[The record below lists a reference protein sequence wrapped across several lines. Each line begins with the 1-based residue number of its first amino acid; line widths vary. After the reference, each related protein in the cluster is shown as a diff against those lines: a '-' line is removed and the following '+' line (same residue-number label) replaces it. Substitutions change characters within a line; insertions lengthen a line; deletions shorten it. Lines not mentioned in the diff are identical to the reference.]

1 MKLRW
6 VGLLVFGLMPVAAS
20 AYQFRV
26 GETTNALA
34 LPAGERIAE
43 EALWAA
49 NSLDVHGRADRDL
62 WLLATAAVRCDGEVG
77 GDLRV
82 FSSSAVIGG
91 AAQGNLFAYAN
102 ALQLTTTSVV
112 RGEAALFGATLI
124 CEGAVDGNAWL
135 MARSVTLGGRWG
147 GDVRVRADEIRIVPG
162 TRIAGDLIYSSAKP
176 LVHDAS
182 VEIGGATTLAPALA
196 AQAGPQSP
204 LALHGYLFLAALL
217 VGMPFVGL
225 FPLLA
230 GGAVRRLRATPWRAL
245 GAGLVA
251 LLAGPVLA
259 MFAFATIVGIPLAL
273 MLGALYLALIY
284 LAHVVVALWIGHALL
299 RAQGPQT
306 FARVLSALAV
316 GLFALYAGAAIP
328 GFVGFVAFPVVA
340 FGLGALVLAILQ
352 RPFLPVGLP
361 PPPLPKKPETPENPN
376 QGTAP

>member
-1 MKLRW
+1 ML
-6 VGLLVFGLMPVAAS
+6 PV
-20 AYQFRV
+20 
-26 GETTNALA
+26 
-34 LPAGERIAE
+34 P
-43 EALWAA
+43 
-49 NSLDVHGRADRDL
+49 
-62 WLLATAAVRCDGEVG
+62 
-77 GDLRV
+77 
-82 FSSSAVIGG
+82 
-91 AAQGNLFAYAN
+91 
-102 ALQLTTTSVV
+102 
-112 RGEAALFGATLI
+112 
-124 CEGAVDGNAWL
+124 
-135 MARSVTLGGRWG
+135 
-147 GDVRVRADEIRIVPG
+147 
-162 TRIAGDLIYSSAKP
+162 
-176 LVHDAS
+176 
-182 VEIGGATTLAPALA
+182 
-196 AQAGPQSP
+196 QAGPQSP

-251 LLAGPVLA
+251 LLAGPFLA

-316 GLFALYAGAAIP
+316 GLFVLYAGAAIP
-328 GFVGFVAFPVVA
+328 GFAGFVAFPVVA

-361 PPPLPKKPETPENPN
+361 PPPLPKKPESPENPN